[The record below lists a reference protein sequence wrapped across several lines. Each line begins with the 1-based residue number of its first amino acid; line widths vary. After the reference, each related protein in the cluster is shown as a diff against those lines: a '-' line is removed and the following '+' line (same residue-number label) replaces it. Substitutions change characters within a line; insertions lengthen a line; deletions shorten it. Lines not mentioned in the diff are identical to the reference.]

1 MAIPLIERKV
11 QKMCRAERREWKRID
26 MRRRSHCLSECVLL
40 FVLLL
45 PSVRPLSMSQSRLP
59 LAVVSVPVGKR
70 VFAWPLLQVRHI
82 LSLVF
87 APCICICLSCS
98 HLNGCCH
105 LNVRH
110 LTHRW
115 VCSSTCPCPRA
126 TRQPSPPHTWASQL
140 CAIRMRLQF
149 IPIGPQFP
157 QFLALLH
164 LPLFPTCLHS
174 ATSSLHIHHIH
185 LT

>member
-87 APCICICLSCS
+87 APCICICLSFS

-105 LNVRH
+105 LDISPVGLLKYLPLPSRN
-110 LTHRW
+110 
-115 VCSSTCPCPRA
+115 PA
-126 TRQPSPPHTWASQL
+126 TQSPSYLASQL
-140 CAIRMRLQF
+140 CVNRSSEDETSIHPNRSPFCPLHGSFGISNLSPFCHF
-149 IPIGPQFP
+149 ITP
-157 QFLALLH
+157 
-164 LPLFPTCLHS
+164 
-174 ATSSLHIHHIH
+174 
-185 LT
+185 